1 MRKGLFITQR
11 IFHMRWIILLIALVA
26 VIAFVAVYTLR
37 ISEKTGNE
45 KAGNESIRLVVLVD
59 NNPYKQGLKTAWSL
73 SIYVETGKTRFL
85 FDTGP
90 DPAVLKANAEG
101 LGIDLTKVD
110 FVVISHVHGDHTNGL
125 KLLASIKPGMRVY
138 VPPDKSLISYVENLG
153 LKPIQVNSTVEVS
166 EGIYAVKPLYG
177 PPVEEALAIKTGKGL
192 VILVGCSHPGVV
204 NIVRQA
210 VKDIG
215 MRPYIVLGGFHMA
228 GATAQ
233 EVQEVASQLVEMGV
247 EKIYPL
253 HCSGDA
259 IRSYLAEHYKE
270 SCGGVGLELII
281 RE

>member
-1 MRKGLFITQR
+1 
-11 IFHMRWIILLIALVA
+11 
-26 VIAFVAVYTLR
+26 
-37 ISEKTGNE
+37 
-45 KAGNESIRLVVLVD
+45 
-59 NNPYKQGLKTAWSL
+59 
-73 SIYVETGKTRFL
+73 
-85 FDTGP
+85 
-90 DPAVLKANAEG
+90 
-101 LGIDLTKVD
+101 
-110 FVVISHVHGDHTNGL
+110 L

-166 EGIYAVKPLYG
+166 EGIYVVKPLYG

-270 SCGGVGLELII
+270 SCGGVGLELIF
-281 RE
+281 RK